1 MQLQPEKTRPSIRQV
16 DVAARAA
23 GTVRRVDRPPAPA
36 TRRCA
41 HPEPARWCA
50 APPIDDEP
58 TEPARLDEV
67 EADPRMRIVAAG
79 NPARPTERLI
89 GIESGKRARGARP
102 RVRWRRLIL

>member
-1 MQLQPEKTRPSIRQV
+1 MTTR
-16 DVAARAA
+16 
-23 GTVRRVDRPPAPA
+23 
-36 TRRCA
+36 
-41 HPEPARWCA
+41 A

-102 RVRWRRLIL
+102 RVRWRRLILDREIADP